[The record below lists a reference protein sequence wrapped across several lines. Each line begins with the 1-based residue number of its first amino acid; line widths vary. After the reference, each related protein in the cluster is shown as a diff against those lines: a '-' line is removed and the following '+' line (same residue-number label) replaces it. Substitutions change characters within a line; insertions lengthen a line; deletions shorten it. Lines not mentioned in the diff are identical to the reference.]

1 MQESIGSFV
10 RKGTPF
16 DRDLSHDEPVYPSL
30 SPLERERT
38 HPSIV
43 TRSRNH
49 PSPTKPYPTY
59 LWTTPT
65 YASYATR
72 SKDESDRT

>member
-43 TRSRNH
+43 TRSKPSIPHQAVSNVLVDDADVRVIRN
-49 PSPTKPYPTY
+49 T
-59 LWTTPT
+59 
-65 YASYATR
+65 
-72 SKDESDRT
+72 